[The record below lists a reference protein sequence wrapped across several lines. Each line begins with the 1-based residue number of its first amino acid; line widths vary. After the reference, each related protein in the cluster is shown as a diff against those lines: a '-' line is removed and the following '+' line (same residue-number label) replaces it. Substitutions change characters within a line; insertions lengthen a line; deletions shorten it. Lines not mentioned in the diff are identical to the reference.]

1 MKVGIV
7 GSGLV
12 GSSAAYAV
20 ALTGAASEVV
30 LIDLNQKLAQAHA
43 EDILHATPFTDPV
56 RIWAGGYG
64 ELDGAGAVILC
75 CGVAQRPG
83 EPRLQLLER
92 NAIVFKQVVG
102 QVIRYAPDAIL
113 VVASNPVDIMTE
125 IVTRLAPLPAGRVI
139 GTGTILDTSRFRTLI
154 GEHIGVA
161 PHSIHAYVVGEH
173 GDSEVLVWSSAK
185 VGGVPV
191 EEFAEQVG
199 HPITAE
205 FKQQIDDGVRHAAYR
220 IIAGKGATY
229 HGIGAGIALL
239 VRVIRGDSRSVL
251 TVSAPANFGDLGSV
265 SLSLPRVVGCDGIVA
280 TLEPVLNADEQAAIE
295 RSARIIREAA
305 STIRL

>member
-12 GSSAAYAV
+12 GSSAAYAI

-30 LIDLNQKLAQAHA
+30 LLDLNRQLAQAHA
-43 EDILHATPFTDPV
+43 EDILHATPFSEPM
-56 RIWAGGYG
+56 RIWADGYE
-64 ELDGAGAVILC
+64 ELVGAGAVILC

-83 EPRLQLLER
+83 ETRLQLLER
-92 NAIVFKQVVG
+92 NAAVFKQVVG
-102 QVIRYAPDAIL
+102 QVVRYAPDAIL

-125 IVTRLAPLPAGRVI
+125 VVTRLAQLPAGRVF

-154 GEHIGVA
+154 GDHIGVA

-191 EEFAEQVG
+191 QEFAEQVG

-205 FKQQIDDGVRHAAYR
+205 VKQQIDDGVRHAAYR

-239 VRVIRGDSRSVL
+239 VRVLRGDTRSVL
-251 TVSAPANFGDLGSV
+251 TVSAPADFAGLGPV
-265 SLSLPRVVGCDGIVA
+265 SLSLPRVVGSAGIVA
-280 TLEPVLNADEQAAIE
+280 TLAPILGDVEQAAIE
-295 RSARIIREAA
+295 RSARILQEAA
-305 STIRL
+305 ATIRL